1 MKQCKITVF
10 LKDLSI
16 RFRKEVREGSL
27 QATTTV
33 VLCLSM
39 VSFVVILAMFINNNV
54 KKYLLSE
61 DYSSYQLATFTPLSS
76 GSPCPYFLCNSFLSP
91 PSLQPSQFP
100 ITSLRDWVT
109 PKELCH
115 SMNDKELLWR
125 ASMVPHIDEYPYN
138 RTPKVAFMFLTRGSL
153 PLAPLWEM
161 FFKGHEGSFDDPRH
175 MGRGRYNK
183 RMRPTVTLSD
193 WRKGS
198 QWFEAHRKVAI
209 EMISDV
215 KYYPVFRDHCRP
227 PCYMDEHYFPTLV
240 TKISPELNSNRSI
253 TWVDW
258 SGGGSHP
265 TRFVR
270 KDVSEAFL
278 NQIRNGFN
286 CTYNGGITTVCFL
299 FARKFHPSTLDPL
312 LRMAPGLLGFR
323 S

>member
-54 KKYLLSE
+54 KKYLVSE
-61 DYSSYQLATFTPLSS
+61 DYSYYQLATLTPLSS

-100 ITSLRDWVT
+100 MTSLRDWVT

-161 FFKGHEGSFDDPRH
+161 FFKGHEGLYSIYLH
-175 MGRGRYNK
+175 K
-183 RMRPTVTLSD
+183 
-193 WRKGS
+193 
-198 QWFEAHRKVAI
+198 
-209 EMISDV
+209 
-215 KYYPVFRDHCRP
+215 
-227 PCYMDEHYFPTLV
+227 
-240 TKISPELNSNRSI
+240 SPEFTNQHPESSVFYQRQIPSKVI
-253 TWVDW
+253 T
-258 SGGGSHP
+258 HK
-265 TRFVR
+265 FIL
-270 KDVSEAFL
+270 AFSS
-278 NQIRNGFN
+278 
-286 CTYNGGITTVCFL
+286 Y
-299 FARKFHPSTLDPL
+299 
-312 LRMAPGLLGFR
+312 MY
-323 S
+323 